1 MNSIVNN
8 MPKYDHRQHVLSDW
22 LAELDQRFQLSEVG
36 EDKHKITWC
45 QLLIGA
51 TGSSILS
58 GLEDDASWETAKE
71 TLLSR
76 LGIGSVK
83 DEAWAALKNLK
94 KGSKEIVELAGEA
107 EKLAKRLHPRDEEA
121 AERHAIDA
129 FLGALERP
137 LAAEV
142 QKLGC
147 RTLEDV
153 VAAARRIEKVLEE
166 QTDSKMER
174 LISAMQD
181 QIRLLKKDL
190 KEAHDQITTHQASA
204 TPTAALAASPAA
216 TVAAAHPPPLAQPPP
231 LATAQ
236 PPPPAPARH
245 LYQDYQEEGPYF
257 RPPRRQQDRRPPR
270 CFLCGEEGHFVS
282 HCPARSVLQ
291 LLLRQQARDTTRGPP
306 RGQVLELPPAEDGD
320 QNSPQVHLSC

>member
-1 MNSIVNN
+1 MNSIINN

-22 LAELDQRFQLSEVG
+22 LAELDQRFQN
-36 EDKHKITWC
+36 KITWY

-58 GLEDDASWETAKE
+58 RLGEDATWETAKE

-83 DEAWAALKNLK
+83 DEAWAALENLK

-147 RTLEDV
+147 RTLEDA
-153 VAAARRIEKVLEE
+153 VAAARRIEKILEE

-174 LISAMQD
+174 LISSMQD

-190 KEAHDQITTHQASA
+190 KEAHDQISTHQATA
-204 TPTAALAASPAA
+204 TPTAALAATSAVI
-216 TVAAAHPPPLAQPPP
+216 VAAAHPPPLAQPPP
-231 LATAQ
+231 LAAAQ
-236 PPPPAPARH
+236 PPPPSPACH
-245 LYQDYQEEGPYF
+245 FYQGYPEEGPYF
-257 RPPRRQQDRRPPR
+257 QPPCRQSDWRPPR

-282 HCPARSVLQ
+282 NCLARSVLQ
-291 LLLRQQARDTTRGPP
+291 RLLRQQASGNARGPP
-306 RGQVLELPPAEDGD
+306 QGHVLELPPTEDGD
-320 QNSPQVHLSC
+320 QNSPNVQLNC

>member
-1 MNSIVNN
+1 M
-8 MPKYDHRQHVLSDW
+8 
-22 LAELDQRFQLSEVG
+22 AELDQRFQLGEVG
-36 EDKHKITWC
+36 EDRNKITWC

-58 GLEDDASWETAKE
+58 GLDDNASWETAKE

-137 LAAEV
+137 LSAEV

-147 RTLEDV
+147 STLEDV
-153 VAAARRIEKVLEE
+153 VAAARRIEKILEE

-190 KEAHDQITTHQASA
+190 KEANDQILTHQATA
-204 TPTAALAASPAA
+204 TPTTAPAA
-216 TVAAAHPPPLAQPPP
+216 TPAVTVAAAHPSPLAQLPP

-236 PPPPAPARH
+236 LPPHSPTRH
-245 LYQDYQEEGPYF
+245 LYQDYPEEGPYF
-257 RPPRRQQDRRPPR
+257 RPPRRQPDRRPPC
-270 CFLCGEEGHFVS
+270 CFLFGEEGHFVS
-282 HCPARSVLQ
+282 HCPTHSFPQR
-291 LLLRQQARDTTRGPP
+291 LLRQQARDNARSPP
-306 RGQVLELPPAEDGD
+306 RGQVLELPPTEDGD
-320 QNSPQVHLSC
+320 QNSPHMHLNC

>member
-1 MNSIVNN
+1 

-22 LAELDQRFQLSEVG
+22 LAELDQRFQLGEVG
-36 EDKHKITWC
+36 DDRHKITWC

-94 KGSKEIVELAGEA
+94 KGSKEIVELTGEA
-107 EKLAKRLHPRDEEA
+107 EKLAKRLHSRDEEA

-147 RTLEDV
+147 RTLVDMV
-153 VAAARRIEKVLEE
+153 DAARRIEKVLEE

-174 LISAMQD
+174 LISAMQY

-216 TVAAAHPPPLAQPPP
+216 TVAAAHPPPLPQPPP

-236 PPPPAPARH
+236 PPPPAPSRH
-245 LYQDYQEEGPYF
+245 FYQDYQEEGPYF
-257 RPPRRQQDRRPPR
+257 WPPRRQQDRRPPR

-282 HCPARSVLQ
+282 QCPACSVLQ
-291 LLLRQQARDTTRGPP
+291 LLLRQQARDTARSPP

-320 QNSPQVHLSC
+320 QNSPQAHSNC